1 MENGVVHLYYGGE
14 QDDETIKASSQ
25 AEADRIAMENGAEH
39 WDYDRYQT
47 SPLKEMNHRS

>member
-1 MENGVVHLYYGGE
+1 MENGVVTLYYGGE

-39 WDYDRYQT
+39 WDYVER
-47 SPLKEMNHRS
+47 H